1 MNNTL
6 NEMKT
11 QIMKLIGYG
20 VFAYLDIPYEIF
32 NILVTFILLD
42 TCFGVLKAYRLQ
54 RKLSMKILLWGFC
67 LKISILLLPL
77 IVALLAKGMQQD
89 FTLLIDITIK
99 ILILSEAYSCLG
111 NIYAIKNQK
120 ELQSIDVLSMLLI
133 AFRKTTK
140 IQLEK
145 ALLKIEQAGDCEK
158 AQNNESTN

>member
-1 MNNTL
+1 M
-6 NEMKT
+6 
-11 QIMKLIGYG
+11 
-20 VFAYLDIPYEIF
+20 
-32 NILVTFILLD
+32 
-42 TCFGVLKAYRLQ
+42 
-54 RKLSMKILLWGFC
+54 
-67 LKISILLLPL
+67 
-77 IVALLAKGMQQD
+77 ALLAKGMQQD

-145 ALLKIEQAGDCEK
+145 ALLTYE
-158 AQNNESTN
+158 